1 MPQQI
6 HDFVKKYTR
15 ILKWIPRL
23 NILVFLYWMFRM
35 VFIRREMEPFGVV
48 AGAMGISVVAV
59 IAGAALS
66 QFVLSPL
73 LGMAQDQLLDY
84 VMPVIITFVVIPAF
98 ITAFAKHEGA

>member
-1 MPQQI
+1 MRKATPLL
-6 HDFVKKYTR
+6 R
-15 ILKWIPRL
+15 WIP
-23 NILVFLYWMFRM
+23 LVNVALLANWMFRM

-48 AGAMGISVVAV
+48 AGAMGISVAAV

-84 VMPVIITFVVIPAF
+84 VMPAIITFVVIPAF
-98 ITAFAKHEGA
+98 ITAFAKPEGA